1 MQILKNIFFCLVALL
16 LAAACKRSPEA
27 PKSPGAFTAAGAG
40 EDPYTYE
47 EIQESGELIVAT
59 ISGPDTYFEYQGRG
73 MGLQFAYAEAYAVAE
88 GLRLRV
94 ELAQDTLAL
103 YEMLRRG
110 DADIAALQL
119 PKTLSEKH
127 GARAAGVTDK
137 QGQTAWA
144 VAISNDQLAQA
155 LNEWF
160 THADAPDI
168 KEKAD
173 NQIAKRTQVKRHVK
187 APYISREKG
196 IISIYDDQFK
206 KAAAHVGWDWR
217 LIAAQCYQESGF
229 DANAVSWAGACGLM
243 QLMPATAES
252 VGLPEDKIYSPNEN
266 IAAGARYLK
275 RLASN
280 LSDIQS
286 AAERI
291 KFTLACYNAGPGH
304 IADARALARKHG
316 RNDAVWDNVAPYV
329 LGLSQPRFYRDPVVR
344 HGYMIGAET
353 VNYVASVVSRWQSY
367 GGVVSSA
374 SPAPAALPTADKPA
388 RKPNRFSRPEK
399 VLSPEELMKKE

>member
-1 MQILKNIFFCLVALL
+1 M
-16 LAAACKRSPEA
+16 
-27 PKSPGAFTAAGAG
+27 
-40 EDPYTYE
+40 
-47 EIQESGELIVAT
+47 
-59 ISGPDTYFEYQGRG
+59 
-73 MGLQFAYAEAYAVAE
+73 
-88 GLRLRV
+88 
-94 ELAQDTLAL
+94 
-103 YEMLRRG
+103 
-110 DADIAALQL
+110 
-119 PKTLSEKH
+119 
-127 GARAAGVTDK
+127 
-137 QGQTAWA
+137 
-144 VAISNDQLAQA
+144 
-155 LNEWF
+155 
-160 THADAPDI
+160 
-168 KEKAD
+168 
-173 NQIAKRTQVKRHVK
+173 KRHVK

-252 VGLPEDKIYSPNEN
+252 VGLSADKIYSPNEN

-275 RLASN
+275 RLAAN

-304 IADARALARKHG
+304 IVDARALARKHG

-374 SPAPAALPTADKPA
+374 SPAPAALPAADKPA